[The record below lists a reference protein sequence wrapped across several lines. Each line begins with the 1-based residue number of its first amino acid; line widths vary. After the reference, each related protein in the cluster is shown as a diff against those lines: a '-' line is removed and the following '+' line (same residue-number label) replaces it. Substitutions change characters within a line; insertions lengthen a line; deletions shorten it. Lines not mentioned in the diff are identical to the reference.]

1 VTPRDAQEDRMDQR
15 LTIVGTG
22 KLGEALVA
30 GLLGAGGIAPDQ
42 VTCTARREERRA
54 ELAATYGVQATLDNA
69 SAVAGADVVVL
80 GLKPQVLLDVLA
92 GLAGSFRPDQTVIS
106 LAAGV
111 TTTAIE
117 RVLGVGVP
125 VVRVMTNTPLHVG
138 AAMSVLAS
146 GRYATDADL
155 ARAEAVLEPVG
166 RVLVLPEERL
176 DAVTALS
183 GSGPAYLFYLAEA
196 LVAAGVEQGLDRVV
210 AAELTV
216 QTLAGA
222 AELLRVSGTQP
233 EELRA
238 AVTSPGGTTAA
249 AVAVLDHARVPDAVA
264 RAVAAARHRA
274 EELAAS

>member
-1 VTPRDAQEDRMDQR
+1 MDQR

-30 GLLGAGGIAPDQ
+30 GLLRAGEIAPDH

-80 GLKPQVLLDVLA
+80 GLKPQVLLEVLA

-111 TTTAIE
+111 TTAAIE
-117 RVLGVGVP
+117 RVLGAQVP

-155 ARAEAVLEPVG
+155 ERAEAVLEPVG
-166 RVLVLPEERL
+166 RVLALPEERL

-196 LVAAGVEQGLDRVV
+196 LVTAGVEQGLDRVV

-264 RAVAAARHRA
+264 RAVAAARQRA